1 MPTKSPKTP
10 VSAKSDSSDY
20 FFGSFS
26 DEKQDK
32 ILNQENLQRESIQI
46 EINAFPVKI
55 RNELSNANSTTT
67 KLFWQNNA
75 LEFPSLREIAII
87 LLNIQSSSAFIER
100 FFSICGVVCT
110 RRATNMKADLI
121 IKRSML
127 KSNIDILDH
136 LNNKRETK

>member
-46 EINAFPVKI
+46 EINAFRVKI
-55 RNELSNANSTTT
+55 KNELSNANSTTT

-75 LEFPSLREIAII
+75 LEFPSLKEIAII
-87 LLNIQSSSAFIER
+87 LINIQSSSAFIER

-121 IKRSML
+121 IKRC
-127 KSNIDILDH
+127 
-136 LNNKRETK
+136 

>member
-46 EINAFPVKI
+46 EINAFRVKI
-55 RNELSNANSTTT
+55 KNELSNANSTTT
-67 KLFWQNNA
+67 KLFWQNNS
-75 LEFPSLREIAII
+75 LEFPSLKES
-87 LLNIQSSSAFIER
+87 NYFIKY
-100 FFSICGVVCT
+100 SIV
-110 RRATNMKADLI
+110 
-121 IKRSML
+121 SFY
-127 KSNIDILDH
+127 
-136 LNNKRETK
+136 

>member
-46 EINAFPVKI
+46 EINAFRVKI
-55 RNELSNANSTTT
+55 KSELSNANSTTT

-127 KSNIDILDH
+127 KSNIDI
-136 LNNKRETK
+136 

>member
-1 MPTKSPKTP
+1 LPTKSPKTP
-10 VSAKSDSSDY
+10 VSAKSDASDY

-26 DEKQDK
+26 DEKQNK

-46 EINAFPVKI
+46 EINAFRVKI
-55 RNELSNANSTTT
+55 KNELSNANSTTT

-75 LEFPSLREIAII
+75 LEFSSLKEIAII

-110 RRATNMKADLI
+110 RRATNMEADLI

>member
-10 VSAKSDSSDY
+10 VSAKSDASDY

-26 DEKQDK
+26 NEKQNK

-46 EINAFPVKI
+46 EINAFRVKI
-55 RNELSNANSTTT
+55 KNELSNANSSTT

-75 LEFPSLREIAII
+75 LEFSSLKEIAII

-110 RRATNMKADLI
+110 RRATNIKADLI

-136 LNNKRETK
+136 LNNKHETK

>member
-75 LEFPSLREIAII
+75 LEFPSLKES
-87 LLNIQSSSAFIER
+87 NYFIKY
-100 FFSICGVVCT
+100 SIV
-110 RRATNMKADLI
+110 
-121 IKRSML
+121 SFY
-127 KSNIDILDH
+127 
-136 LNNKRETK
+136 

>member
-26 DEKQDK
+26 DEKQDN

-46 EINAFPVKI
+46 EINAFRVKI
-55 RNELSNANSTTT
+55 KNELSNANSTTT

-75 LEFPSLREIAII
+75 LEFPSLKEIAII
-87 LLNIQSSSAFIER
+87 LINIQSSSAFIER

-121 IKRSML
+121 IKRC
-127 KSNIDILDH
+127 
-136 LNNKRETK
+136 